1 MRSDVFAGL
10 RFSKVS
16 PDDAGDHL
24 PSMKLLKVVALSVVG
39 MTINY
44 SRLAESAGGRD
55 RLYPSVRAAAT

>member
-1 MRSDVFAGL
+1 
-10 RFSKVS
+10 
-16 PDDAGDHL
+16 
-24 PSMKLLKVVALSVVG
+24 MKLLKVVALSVVG